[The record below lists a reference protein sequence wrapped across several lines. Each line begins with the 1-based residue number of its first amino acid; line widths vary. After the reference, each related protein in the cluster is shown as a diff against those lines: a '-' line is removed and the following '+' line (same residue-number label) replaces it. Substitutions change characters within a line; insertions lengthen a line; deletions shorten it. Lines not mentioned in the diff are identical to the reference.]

1 MMYRFIPVALLF
13 AGVAAAQV
21 PGAAA
26 KRAAQN
32 AADAANAQLSQQT
45 GQAVPAPKGAAPTV
59 SKSAAPT
66 TQAPAASS
74 KPAAPPQ
81 GTPQKPATPASPN
94 AATVQ
99 QSGAPNAP
107 NASAAAPNAAAPA
120 TPGKAPASSAKAKD
134 SLKAKDSVLVMREA
148 FDYTRDG
155 RRDPFVSLMTTSD
168 LRPVLSDLRLTG
180 VLYDLSQRRH
190 VAIMRDESTPGG
202 AQWRVTTGMT
212 LGRMRVSAIRPK
224 VVVFTIE
231 EFGFSRQ
238 DSLIL
243 GDSTRVRSK

>member
-1 MMYRFIPVALLF
+1 MMYRLIPVALF
-13 AGVAAAQV
+13 IAGVASAQV

-32 AADAANAQLSQQT
+32 AANASNAQLSQQT
-45 GQAVPAPKGAAPTV
+45 GQAVPAAKGTVPNAA
-59 SKSAAPT
+59 AQ
-66 TQAPAASS
+66 QAPAPAAAQQNAS
-74 KPAAPPQ
+74 PAAPPQ
-81 GTPQKPATPASPN
+81 G
-94 AATVQ
+94 AA
-99 QSGAPNAP
+99 
-107 NASAAAPNAAAPA
+107 AAAPTTPPAPGSKPAPA
-120 TPGKAPASSAKAKD
+120 P
-134 SLKAKDSVLVMREA
+134 KAKDSVLVMRES
-148 FDYTRDG
+148 FEYGRDG

-202 AQWRVTTGMT
+202 IQWRVTTGMT
-212 LGRMRVSAIRPK
+212 LGRMRVAAIRPK

>member
-1 MMYRFIPVALLF
+1 MMYRLIPVALLI
-13 AGVAAAQV
+13 AGVASAQV

-32 AADAANAQLSQQT
+32 AVNASNAQLSQQT
-45 GQAVPAPKGAAPTV
+45 GQAVPAPKGTAPT
-59 SKSAAPT
+59 A
-66 TQAPAASS
+66 S
-74 KPAAPPQ
+74 KPAAPAPTA
-81 GTPQKPATPASPN
+81 TPQSAASKN
-94 AATVQ
+94 AAPQTAAPQNATAQNAAPQNAQPQKDSAAPVQ
-99 QSGAPNAP
+99 QSGAPAAP
-107 NASAAAPNAAAPA
+107 PAAAKVP
-120 TPGKAPASSAKAKD
+120 K
-134 SLKAKDSVLVMREA
+134 KDSVLVMRES
-148 FDYTRDG
+148 FEYSRDG

-212 LGRMRVSAIRPK
+212 LGRMRVAAIRPK